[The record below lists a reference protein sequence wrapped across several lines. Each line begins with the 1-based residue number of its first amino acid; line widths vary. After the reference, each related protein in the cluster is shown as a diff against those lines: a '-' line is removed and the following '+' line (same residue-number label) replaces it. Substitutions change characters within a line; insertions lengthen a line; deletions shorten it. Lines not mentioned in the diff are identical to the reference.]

1 MRDAIGH
8 AADSFMDPFSY
19 FVAPI
24 FADLGRSTGYTI
36 NQRAAN
42 MTKYSDLED
51 TSLDLYAAL
60 RNGYLQRRQKSND
73 TPVAV
78 NTCNPVTSLFKLDSI
93 KTPGYAESRTAQTL
107 LNGVGA
113 SARLV
118 LRDEPPGVVDRF

>member
-1 MRDAIGH
+1 MQ
-8 AADSFMDPFSY
+8 DS
-19 FVAPI
+19 I
-24 FADLGRSTGYTI
+24 
-36 NQRAAN
+36 
-42 MTKYSDLED
+42 ED

-78 NTCNPVTSLFKLDSI
+78 NSCNPVTSLFKLDSI